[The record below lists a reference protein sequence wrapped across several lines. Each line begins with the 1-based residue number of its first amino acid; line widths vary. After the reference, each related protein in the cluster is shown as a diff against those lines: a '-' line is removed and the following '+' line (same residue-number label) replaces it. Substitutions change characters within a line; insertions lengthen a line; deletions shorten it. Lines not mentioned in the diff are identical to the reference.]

1 MKHLLAA
8 LSVAAVALV
17 AAHLSV
23 AGPKAGGQ
31 VASVYDGDTLT
42 LANSQRIRLLQIDT
56 PELGSGE
63 CYSRAARS
71 ELLSLAPLGSSV
83 GLESDARLD
92 QRDRY
97 GRLLRYVWRKGKN
110 VNVELVRRGA
120 ATPYFYGGDRG
131 KYADTLMAAA
141 KLAKANKRG
150 LWKACPGTKLDP
162 YGPVTTTRS
171 GPPTS
176 KPLQAES
183 AIPPIAASAS
193 RRTHQTSTATMS
205 PRASASSDQTLTAS
219 MVMAMAWGASHERAF
234 RNANARPCAAQ
245 VEATAAL
252 GKCGDLTDRPTLE
265 PGQPTSP
272 GRAAPTRS
280 TAPRPQI
287 AYLLERGTT

>member
-1 MKHLLAA
+1 MKHLLAVI
-8 LSVAAVALV
+8 SVAAVALV

-23 AGPKAGGQ
+23 AGPNAGGQ

-42 LANSQRIRLLQIDT
+42 LTNSQRIRLLQIDT

-63 CYSRAARS
+63 CYSRAART
-71 ELLSLAPLGSSV
+71 ELLSLAPLGSLA

-171 GPPTS
+171 GPPAS
-176 KPLQAES
+176 KPPAS
-183 AIPPIAASAS
+183 GKCDPSYRGVCIPPY
-193 RRTHQTSTATMS
+193 
-205 PRASASSDQTLTAS
+205 PPDLDCDDVPSSDFS
-219 MVMAMAWGASHERAF
+219 VVGSDPHGF
-234 RNANARPCAAQ
+234 D
-245 VEATAAL
+245 
-252 GKCGDLTDRPTLE
+252 GDGDGVGCE
-265 PGQPTSP
+265 S
-272 GRAAPTRS
+272 
-280 TAPRPQI
+280 
-287 AYLLERGTT
+287 